1 MPAGARAHTLWVIP
15 DVPKR
20 RQLRAIDGPLA
31 GASWLVRGRTRLGR
45 GGDSDIQLLHDG
57 VSRQHAQIVED
68 SAGNAVL
75 MDLASNNG
83 TFVADRRVVRHRL
96 VPGDVVRIMRARFI
110 FEEVDEEIPEADSSQ
125 VYAVKVNSADT
136 HRRTVDH
143 WQLDLP
149 APRRDS
155 SDSGAAFVMEPG
167 AQRHRVIA
175 CHPDGSTYAG
185 DLLGDLL
192 DYRALR
198 VRSLRGDVLDESEI
212 RRFGALQGTLHQP
225 LVPGDTQETKRKFF
239 RFRCGFPAR
248 LRHGEHFGDRTARVT
263 VVDLSAGG
271 AGVRAIGAALAVGD
285 LAWLVIDLVVGKRPR
300 TIVLTGRIV
309 GSEGTLLG
317 MLFAGA
323 PEWEQWSGP

>member
-1 MPAGARAHTLWVIP
+1 M
-15 DVPKR
+15 PKR

-31 GASWLVRGRTRLGR
+31 GAAWPVRGRTRLGR
-45 GGDSDIQLLHDG
+45 GGDADIQLLHDG

-96 VPGDVVRIMRARFI
+96 VPGDVIRIMRARFI
-110 FEEVDEEIPEADSSQ
+110 FEEVDEEVADSESSQ

-149 APRRDS
+149 APRRES
-155 SDSGAAFVMEPG
+155 SDSGVAFVMEPG

-175 CHPDGSTYAG
+175 CHADGSTYSG
-185 DLLGDLL
+185 DLLGDIL

-198 VRSLRGDVLDESEI
+198 VRSLRGDVLDEAEI
-212 RRFGALQGTLHQP
+212 RRFGVLQGTLHQP
-225 LVPGDTQETKRKFF
+225 PAPGDTQETKRKFF

-271 AGVRAIGAALAVGD
+271 AGVQAPGAPLAIGD

-309 GSEGTLLG
+309 TADDALFGL
-317 MLFAGA
+317 LFAGA
-323 PEWEQWSGP
+323 PEWEQWRGP